1 MTVYSAG
8 GPRMPEPEEEL
19 IFTEEVN
26 NAFSGLPR
34 FVSVKLGRRISS
46 AWQTKG
52 FAGAR
57 EKFALMVQKDL
68 PCITGV
74 NKRYAIN
81 PDELPGWLFGGLAS
95 DQAYGAVH
103 SMTWRFNSLVD
114 GDDGDAHLLAQ
125 DLSAFLI
132 AEMQHL
138 SVLLADEDA
147 DAAAG
152 AIYAMVAGL
161 VEHFR
166 MEPPDWKRFIGRKL
180 TLEQL
185 TVAIS
190 RMLSVRWWQGKLRA
204 FSRRWREHLLIAM
217 GGVRRQSSP
226 HCSYEWV
233 QRWLAGRKHGR
244 RLMADTDVE
253 DEETGEKFSLLD
265 LVDSSI
271 SDAEKRRAELMTRVK
286 GLEDLARFEGVAHEQ
301 GYVGLF
307 FTMTAPSKYH
317 AWLETGYRNRRY
329 NGASP
334 KDTQNYFSGLWR
346 QIGATLRRRG
356 IGVFG
361 LRSAEPHHD
370 GTPHWHG
377 VLYVHQDHAV
387 ALQEILEYYANRDD
401 DVEKVTTR
409 KAGRKSHLEI
419 KPVLDDLGSATAYIA
434 KHIGMNIDGC
444 APGGMNHETGHSLV
458 VTARHA
464 SAWASLW
471 GIKQFQ
477 FIGSAPVSV
486 WRELR
491 RFNNQ
496 AHADRISPAL
506 GELHR
511 AASEGDWKTYTR
523 LQGGPFV
530 ARRDL
535 VIRTWYQRS
544 EEPDECGQHA
554 SAIKGVYM
562 PGCDTPPVVTR
573 SRNWRITR
581 NVTTGSPGV
590 NRGPALTPWT
600 CVNNCISG
608 RKRPVDHPP
617 DLCIRIPVQ
626 LELNFWEEKKGKNE
640 H

>member
-8 GPRMPEPEEEL
+8 GPRTPELEEEL
-19 IFTEEVN
+19 AFTGEVDR
-26 NAFSGLPR
+26 AFSGLPR

-46 AWQTKG
+46 AWITKG
-52 FAGAR
+52 FSGAR
-57 EKFALMVQKDL
+57 EKFALMLQRDL
-68 PCITGV
+68 PCIIAV

-95 DQAYGAVH
+95 DQAYGAIH
-103 SMTWRFNSLVD
+103 AMTWRFNALAD
-114 GDDGDAHLLAQ
+114 GDDGDAHLLAK
-125 DLSAFLI
+125 DLAEFLI

-138 SVLLADEDA
+138 SGILADEDA
-147 DAAAG
+147 VAAAG
-152 AIYAMVAGL
+152 AIYAMVSGL

-166 MEPPDWKRFIGRKL
+166 MEPPDWKRFISRKL
-180 TLEQL
+180 TLEQV

-190 RMLSVRWWQGKLRA
+190 RMLSVRWWAGKLKTL
-204 FSRRWREHLLIAM
+204 SRRWREHLLIAM
-217 GGVRRQSSP
+217 GGVRRQASP

-233 QRWLAGRKHGR
+233 QRWMAGRKHGR
-244 RLMADTDVE
+244 RIMAGTEIE
-253 DEETGEKFSLLD
+253 DEDTGEKFSLLD
-265 LVDSSI
+265 FVDSSI

-286 GLEDLARFEGVAHEQ
+286 GLEDLARFEGVAQEQ
-301 GYVGLF
+301 GYTGLF

-334 KDTQNYFSGLWR
+334 KDTQNYFSLLWR
-346 QIGATLRRRG
+346 QISATLRRRG
-356 IGVFG
+356 IGIFG

-377 VLYVHQDHAV
+377 VLYVHGEHEA
-387 ALQEILEYYANRDD
+387 ALREVMEYYANREEDA
-401 DVEKVTTR
+401 ENAGTR
-409 KAGRKSHLEI
+409 RAGRKSHLEI
-419 KPVLDDLGSATAYIA
+419 KPVLDDLGSASAYIA
-434 KHIGMNIDGC
+434 KHIGMNLDGC
-444 APGGMNHETGHSLV
+444 APGGMNHETGHTLV

-464 SAWASLW
+464 SAWASMW

-496 AHADRISPAL
+496 AHADRISPEL
-506 GELHR
+506 GRLHR

-530 ARRDL
+530 ARSDL
-535 VIRTWYQRS
+535 VLRTWYQCS
-544 EEPDECGQHA
+544 EEPDECGRHV

-562 PGCDTPPVVTR
+562 PGRDTPPVPTR
-573 SRNWRITR
+573 VRRWKITR
-581 NVTTGSPGV
+581 NVTADSLKI
-590 NRGPALTPWT
+590 NRGPAVTPWT

-608 RKRPVDHPP
+608 RKRPD
-617 DLCIRIPVQ
+617 DRLLDCYLKIPIQ
-626 LELNFWEEKKGKNE
+626 LELDLEEVKKGTD
-640 H
+640 